1 MVWGIY
7 MILISLHSKWIINE
21 IKFWFIAKWSFAGAN
36 NQAIFNQASI
46 TFYSLS
52 SVCKL
57 MIKEIGSIL
66 LYQNDI
72 AYLSS
77 TDILMERH

>member
-1 MVWGIY
+1 MNGI
-7 MILISLHSKWIINE
+7 E
-21 IKFWFIAKWSFAGAN
+21 FWFIAKWSFAGAN
-36 NQAIFNQASI
+36 NQAILNQASI
-46 TFYSLS
+46 TSYSLS

-77 TDILMERH
+77 TTK